1 MIPPPKIEEST
12 LKPIPPNPC
21 IPPPCGPN
29 SVCQV
34 VSNQAQCGCQAN
46 MIGIAPNCRPECVLG
61 SDCPSS
67 QTCINNRCVDPC
79 IGTCAPNAECR
90 VINHS
95 PVCNCLTGYSG
106 NGFDACQPIPAVGML
121 IVYYYNYYTRL
132 ADFALL
138 VSISFS
144 SPNFFKLLSFLFD
157 LKKSRVKK
165 ECVLFSRG
173 IGCRKSGWLFFWMC
187 ECLWMKNSYLFEF
200 ITLRLLLFNDSSYH
214 FLYL

>member
-1 MIPPPKIEEST
+1 MILPPKIEEST

-144 SPNFFKLLSFLFD
+144 SPNFFKLFQ
-157 LKKSRVKK
+157 KCTNK
-165 ECVLFSRG
+165 EKTTGPTIISVQ
-173 IGCRKSGWLFFWMC
+173 K
-187 ECLWMKNSYLFEF
+187 
-200 ITLRLLLFNDSSYH
+200 
-214 FLYL
+214 

>member
-46 MIGIAPNCRPECVLG
+46 MIGVAPNCRPECVLG

-79 IGTCAPNAECR
+79 IGACAPNAECR

-106 NGFDACQPIPAVGML
+106 NGFDACPPIPAVGML

-144 SPNFFKLLSFLFD
+144 SPNCFKLLSFLFD
-157 LKKSRVKK
+157 LKKSRVIKRL
-165 ECVLFSRG
+165 CA
-173 IGCRKSGWLFFWMC
+173 FFERNMLSQIWMA
-187 ECLWMKNSYLFEF
+187 F
-200 ITLRLLLFNDSSYH
+200 
-214 FLYL
+214 FLNV